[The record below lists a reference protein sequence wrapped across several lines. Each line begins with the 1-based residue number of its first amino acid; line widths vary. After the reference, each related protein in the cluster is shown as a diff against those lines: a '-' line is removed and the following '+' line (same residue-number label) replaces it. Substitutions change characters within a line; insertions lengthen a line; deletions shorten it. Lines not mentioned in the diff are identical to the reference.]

1 MLYLRQSPTV
11 IRLVTDLAAG
21 TCELTHEALD
31 ARMTSQKDMAVDYFR
46 AVLVSAGVLPVR
58 DEYMARLER
67 WIEHKT
73 GAIEDLEDCRLIT
86 TYARW
91 DRIAHISGG
100 EPAAN
105 RSPPTPPTSPRPRWP
120 RPSPS

>member
-1 MLYLRQSPTV
+1 
-11 IRLVTDLAAG
+11 
-21 TCELTHEALD
+21 
-31 ARMTSQKDMAVDYFR
+31 MTSQHDMAVDYFR
-46 AVLVSAGVLPVR
+46 AVLVSDGVLPVR

-73 GAIEDLEDCRLIT
+73 AAIEDLEDRRLIT

-105 RSPPTPPTSPRPRWP
+105 RSPPTPATSPRPRSP